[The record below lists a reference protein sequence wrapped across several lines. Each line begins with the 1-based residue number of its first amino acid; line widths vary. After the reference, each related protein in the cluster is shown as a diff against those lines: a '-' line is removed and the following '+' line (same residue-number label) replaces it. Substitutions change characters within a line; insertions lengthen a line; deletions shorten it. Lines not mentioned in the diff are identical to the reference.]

1 MIIIFLISNFSPFYQ
16 IARRSRVKPF
26 LKMVNYQHI
35 LPTRYSLDVDL
46 QNVDVQKDLAARR
59 KAKGVV
65 KRAFQERYLSG
76 KNKWFF
82 SKLRF

>member
-1 MIIIFLISNFSPFYQ
+1 MSSQIS
-16 IARRSRVKPF
+16 RRSRVKPF
-26 LKMVNYQHI
+26 VKVINYSHL

-46 QNVDVQKDLAARR
+46 PNVDVQKDAAGRR
-59 KAKGVV
+59 KAKGQV
-65 KRAFQERYLSG
+65 KKVFQERYNSG